1 MSHDEREPTSR
12 FEPWKRRAGRPIDQ
26 RRHELFEQAAPVF
39 RRHGYRGATIKQL
52 AHACHL
58 SPAGLY
64 HYFGSKQEFATYP
77 LNRPRLDWES
87 THVDRNVD
95 PLVQLRELIDLSIRE
110 LPTYVLALQLASE
123 VDLRPDHVLRA
134 RAFGEG
140 EAVFGRILMSVDPG
154 MKHGTA
160 VEMARHLLALLAGS
174 AFTGL
179 DPAADAAVRSRMLE
193 VLRRSLVPAVIDA
206 DRFDRTMAADPA

>member
-1 MSHDEREPTSR
+1 M
-12 FEPWKRRAGRPIDQ
+12 
-26 RRHELFEQAAPVF
+26 
-39 RRHGYRGATIKQL
+39 
-52 AHACHL
+52 
-58 SPAGLY
+58 
-64 HYFGSKQEFATYP
+64 YP

-123 VDLRPDHVLRA
+123 VDPRPDHVLRA

-193 VLRRSLVPAVIDA
+193 VLHHSLVPAVIDA